1 MGEYDY
7 EDGYYAGDESYDEDK
22 RYNSMAANTDKRGMT
37 KTDAYK
43 GPTVCNS
50 EHAGTP
56 QGTKSGFSSK
66 ASVPTG

>member
-1 MGEYDY
+1 MDDYDY
-7 EDGYYAGDESYDEDK
+7 DGDEAYDEDK
-22 RYNSMAANTDKRGMT
+22 RYNSVAANTDKRGMT

-56 QGTKSGFSSK
+56 QGTRSR
-66 ASVPTG
+66 